1 MSIYRKFGLGI
12 VFVWFLFGGV
22 GHFTMTDFFVSIM
35 PPSLPL
41 HYEAIYISG
50 VFEIVGALGI
60 LLPRFRQMAGNGLI
74 LLTLA
79 VSPANIY
86 MWMTPE
92 AFPELPTG
100 ALTIRLFIQVLL
112 LICIWKSTRAEKETP
127 AAELGLS

>member
-1 MSIYRKFGLGI
+1 
-12 VFVWFLFGGV
+12 
-22 GHFTMTDFFVSIM
+22 M

-41 HYEAIYISG
+41 HYEAVYISG

-92 AFPELPTG
+92 AFPELPTS